1 MHLFGTIVPN
11 RYFYLREDIT
21 MPRNKDFD
29 EDELL
34 NKAVNLFWD
43 KGYYATSAQDLVIG
57 LGIARSSIYN
67 TYTDKKT
74 LFTKALQ
81 QYQAKN
87 TGAVLTLLSNAG
99 DPEEAIKQI
108 LYGVIRES
116 EEDALAKGCFMVNT
130 AVELSSHDKEIAEL
144 VAKNNQS
151 VEDALTR
158 IMEKGQRKGQ
168 FSTYLHPKAAAR
180 FIFSTIAGLR
190 VSARSGADMS
200 VLEDVVRVA
209 LFALRGR

>member
-1 MHLFGTIVPN
+1 MA
-11 RYFYLREDIT
+11 
-21 MPRNKDFD
+21 RNKDFD

-34 NKAVNLFWD
+34 GKAVDMFWD
-43 KGYYATSAQDLVIG
+43 KGYHATSAQDLVDG
-57 LGIARSSIYN
+57 LGISRSSIYN

-81 QYQAKN
+81 QYQDKN
-87 TGAVLTLLSNAG
+87 TGAVLTMLNNAG
-99 DPEEAIKQI
+99 DAEEVIKQI

-116 EEDALAKGCFMVNT
+116 EEDTLAKGCFMVNT
-130 AVELSSHDKEIAEL
+130 AIELSPHDKDIAGL

-151 VEDALTR
+151 VEDALTK
-158 IMEKGQRKGQ
+158 IMEKGQREGR
-168 FSTYLHPKAAAR
+168 FNTYLHPKAAAR
-180 FIFSTIAGLR
+180 FIFSTITGLR

-209 LFALRGR
+209 LSALR